1 MSGSTSGG
9 QNKSTD
15 VELSRLDEFARDQLQ
30 IVLPPSIA
38 SGFEKGAVI
47 CRDLASGKL
56 SSTKVNTGTVKH
68 TVTVG
73 TALPNCGCPDGTT
86 PVAYY
91 HTHPS
96 KAGEVANTPGATVAT
111 GFSDDDLD
119 VAKDYGLI
127 AYVAGRDGSMW
138 RYDPPVMAFFHE
150 GKRTL
155 ADKTYAADDPAAK
168 TGPVPTMF
176 NWTLKTKVK

>member
-1 MSGSTSGG
+1 MSGSTSVG

-15 VELSRLDEFARDQLQ
+15 VEEARLDDFARDQLQ
-30 IVLPPSIA
+30 LVLPASIA

-47 CRDLASGKL
+47 CRNLSTGAL
-56 SSTKVNTGTVKH
+56 SSTKVNTGTTKH
-68 TVTVG
+68 TVSVG

-96 KAGEVANTPGATVAT
+96 EAGEVLATPGATVAKS
-111 GFSDDDLD
+111 FSDDDLD

-138 RYDPPVMAFFHE
+138 RYDPPVVAFFYE

-155 ADKTYAADDPAAK
+155 ADKTYPEGDPAAK
-168 TGPVPTMF
+168 SGPLPTQF